1 MGCSL
6 SVLLLLP
13 PLVYT
18 QVHRRPQWE
27 GISDMVSTTSPP
39 FTESWKAQKGW
50 NLPKATEQYG
60 DKSGLS
66 LDIQAGLFSVKPGR
80 THVSR
85 TSVIL
90 QCTEP
95 PRIVRLHFLVV
106 LEARYSI

>member
-1 MGCSL
+1 M
-6 SVLLLLP
+6 
-13 PLVYT
+13 
-18 QVHRRPQWE
+18 
-27 GISDMVSTTSPP
+27 
-39 FTESWKAQKGW
+39 
-50 NLPKATEQYG
+50 PKATEQYG

-95 PRIVRLHFLVV
+95 PRIVRLHFPVV
-106 LEARYSI
+106 LEARYGI